1 MTFSELVRHRRSCR
15 KFTDKPVKE
24 ETLRAILSDALT
36 APSSKNVR
44 STRFMVVRDPE
55 TLQRIS
61 EMRDFGSSFVKGA
74 PAAIVVMGD
83 TQATDLW
90 RENCAISA
98 TILQLSAEAQGL
110 GSCWVHV
117 HGRPRLHDDPEGE
130 QAEEYLA
137 HLLEIPQQLG
147 ILCVVA
153 LGYPAEE
160 PRPHRERDDSDMIIF
175 KN

>member
-15 KFTDKPVKE
+15 KFTDEAIAP
-24 ETLRAILSDALT
+24 ETLRILLSDALT
-36 APSSKNVR
+36 APSSKNIR
-44 STRFMVVRDPE
+44 STHFMVISDPE

-61 EMRDFGSSFVKGA
+61 EMRDFGSAFVKDA
-74 PAAIVVMGD
+74 KMAIIIMGD

-98 TILQLSAEAQGL
+98 TILQLSAESQGL

-117 HGRPRLHDDPEGE
+117 HGRPRRHEMPEGE

-137 HLLEIPQQLG
+137 HLLEIPETFG

-153 LGYPAEE
+153 LGYPAEP
-160 PRPHRERDDSDMIIF
+160 PRPHRERDDSDKIIY
-175 KN
+175 K

>member
-15 KFTDKPVKE
+15 KFTDAPIPP
-24 ETLRAILSDALT
+24 ETLRSILDDALT

-44 STRFMVVRDPE
+44 STRFMVVGDPE
-55 TLQRIS
+55 TLERIS
-61 EMRDFGSSFVKGA
+61 EMRDFGSSFVRGA
-74 PAAIVVMGD
+74 KQAVVVLGD

-98 TILQLSAEAQGL
+98 TLLQLSAETQGL

-117 HGRPRLHDDPEGE
+117 HGRPRLHDVPEGE

-137 HLLEIPQQLG
+137 RLLEVPEPLG

-153 LGYPAEE
+153 LGYPAEP
-160 PRPHRERDDSDMIIF
+160 PRPHRERDDSDKIVY
-175 KN
+175 K